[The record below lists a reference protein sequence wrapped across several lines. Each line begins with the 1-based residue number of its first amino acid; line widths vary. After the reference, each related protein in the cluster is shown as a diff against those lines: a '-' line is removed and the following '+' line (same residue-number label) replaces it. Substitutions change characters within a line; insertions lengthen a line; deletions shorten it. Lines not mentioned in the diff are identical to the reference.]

1 MSSSLPSKKKK
12 AMKNR
17 IIPLARKEIL
27 HILRDPRSLY
37 GSLIMPIVL
46 LILFGYAITFDIKH
60 IAIAIIDQDSSSLS
74 RDFISRVEGS
84 EYFDLLYLSSAS
96 TGFEKLLDEGKVKI
110 IMVIP
115 KNFSRDLSK
124 GQDCALQLLIDG
136 SNNNTALVALG
147 YTSLLVQAFSSN
159 IILEKLNSKGTVFQA
174 GVPPIDIRPSVWY
187 NPDLRSVNFI
197 VPGIIA
203 VVMMVLASISS
214 SLTIAREWETGTME
228 QLISTPARP
237 FEITI
242 GKLLPYFFLGF
253 IQILL
258 VILVG
263 TLLFK
268 VPLRGNI
275 FFLFCGS
282 AVFLICGSGIGLL
295 ISTIT
300 RSQQLAYMLSI
311 LFTLLPSFILS
322 GFIFPISSMPR
333 IIQFFTYLIPA
344 RYFLI
349 ILRGIFLKG
358 NGIVTL
364 WPETLALLF
373 FASVI
378 VLACARRLRLSLE

>member
-1 MSSSLPSKKKK
+1 MSSSRPSKKKK

-17 IIPLARKEIL
+17 IVPLARKEIL

-37 GSLIMPIVL
+37 GSLFMPIVL

-60 IAIAIIDQDSSSLS
+60 IPLAIIDQDNSSLS

-84 EYFDLLYLSSAS
+84 EYFDLLYLSSSS

-115 KNFSRDLSK
+115 KNFSRDLSRA
-124 GQDCALQLLIDG
+124 QDSALQLLIDG
-136 SNNNTALVALG
+136 SDNNTAQVALG
-147 YTSLLVQAFSSN
+147 YISRMIQAFSSN
-159 IILEKLNSKGTVFQA
+159 IILEKLNRQGTAFQA
-174 GVPPIDIRPSVWY
+174 EIPPIDIRPSVWY

-203 VVMMVLASISS
+203 VVMMILASISS

-237 FEITI
+237 LEITI
-242 GKLLPYFFLGF
+242 GKLLPYFFLGL

-282 AVFLICGSGIGLL
+282 TVFLVCGSGIGLF

-300 RSQQLAYMLSI
+300 RSQQLAFMFSI

-322 GFIFPISSMPR
+322 GFIFPVSSMPR
-333 IIQFFTYLIPA
+333 IIQFITYLVPA
-344 RYFLI
+344 KYFLI

-358 NGIVTL
+358 NGIQVL